1 MATLLSKQEK
11 VQLEQW
17 IGDGA
22 KSFELMYSIKRDGC
36 NPATFHQ
43 LCNNKGPTVTVLY
56 NKNGSVF
63 GGYTSVSWKSCG
75 KYQTDHNAFLFRL
88 RYNGQTKLTKFPLMD
103 GSNSIYDAVGYGPC
117 FGSGYDLLT
126 FSAIANKSGDCFA
139 LNGDMLISTF
149 DTRGVQ
155 THEINNGHMNIMEL
169 EVFKVSELVESWR
182 STLEWNH
189 ELLETLKDE
198 VQNFVPLKEL
208 NISQTKILLVGPVG
222 AGKSSFFNTI
232 SSIFRGHVT
241 SQACSGSAE
250 HSLTTK
256 YRMYQVRS
264 AASSKPLPFR
274 LCDTMGLEESQGL
287 DASEISYII
296 DGNVPDG
303 YQFNPSVPFS
313 QETPGYINNPS
324 VKEDM
329 IHCVAY
335 VLDGSTIDI
344 LQEKTLERLKAMQ
357 TKINQIGVP
366 QVVLLTKVDKV
377 CRSVEEDLS
386 IVFKSGLISDL
397 VDKVSQV
404 MGLPR
409 GHVLPL
415 KNYERELELDIN
427 VNILALLALRQ
438 ILRCSQ
444 DFMFNFLDNPDTNIV
459 ISLNRDKK
467 ELDVRDQYYYR
478 FIFCFVL
485 VIAVAAAVISNL
497 TDYYSFCFL
506 GGI

>member
-1 MATLLSKQEK
+1 MAKLLSKQEK

-22 KSFELMYSIKRDGC
+22 KTFELMYSINRDGC
-36 NPATFHQ
+36 NPVTFHQ

-63 GGYTSVSWKSCG
+63 GGYTSVPWKSCG
-75 KYQTDHNAFLFRL
+75 IYQADYNAFLFRL
-88 RYNGQTKLTKFPLMD
+88 RYNGQTKLTKFPIMA
-103 GSNSIYDAVGYGPC
+103 STNAIYDVAGYGPC
-117 FGSGYDLLT
+117 FGAGNDLLT
-126 FSAIANKSGDCFA
+126 FTAIANKSGDYFP
-139 LNGDMLISTF
+139 LNGGMNINNTF
-149 DTRGVQ
+149 HSRGVQ
-155 THEINNGHMNIMEL
+155 VNEINNGHMQVTEL
-169 EVFKVSELVESWR
+169 EVYKISDGPTVELVEPWR
-182 STLEWNH
+182 STLEWNQ

-198 VQNFVPLKEL
+198 VQNFVPLEEL
-208 NISQTKILLVGPVG
+208 NISQAKILLIGPVG

-274 LCDTMGLEESQGL
+274 LCDTRGLEESQGL
-287 DASEISYII
+287 DASEISFII

-313 QETPGYINNPS
+313 RETPGYIKATS
-324 VKEDM
+324 VKDM
-329 IHCVAY
+329 IHCVAF
-335 VLDGSTIDI
+335 VLDGSTIDV
-344 LQEKTLERLKAMQ
+344 LQEKTLERLKVMQ

-386 IVFKSGLISDL
+386 IIFKSGLISDL

-415 KNYERELELDIN
+415 KNYERELELDMS
-427 VNILALLALRQ
+427 VSILALLALRQ
-438 ILRCSQ
+438 ILRFSQ
-444 DFMFNFLDNPDTNIV
+444 DSLFNFLDNPDKLGIHKME
-459 ISLNRDKK
+459 LKDK
-467 ELDVRDQYYYR
+467 
-478 FIFCFVL
+478 I
-485 VIAVAAAVISNL
+485 
-497 TDYYSFCFL
+497 
-506 GGI
+506 